1 MAHVTPVTPPPF
13 TDSEKLDL
21 ALFLLVQQQQAI
33 NNLTQNVSEI
43 MTEQAD
49 FNTDITDL
57 TADLGA
63 VIPFLAALPAQLTAI
78 QTALADQGI
87 TDISALDNLV
97 TTAANVAPNV
107 TSLQTTLSTLPG
119 GTATTTPTTPAS

>member
-119 GTATTTPTTPAS
+119 GTTTTTPTTPAS

>member
-1 MAHVTPVTPPPF
+1 MPHVMPVTPTPF
-13 TDSEKLDL
+13 TEGEKLDL

-33 NNLTQNVSEI
+33 HSLTQNVSQI

-49 FNTDITDL
+49 FNTDISAL

-63 VIPFLAALPAQLTAI
+63 VVPFLSGLPAQLTAI
-78 QTALADQGI
+78 QSALAAQGI

-97 TTAANVAPNV
+97 TQATNVAPNV
-107 TSLQTTLSTLPG
+107 SSLESTLSTMPG
-119 GTATTTPTTPAS
+119 GTPAPPAP